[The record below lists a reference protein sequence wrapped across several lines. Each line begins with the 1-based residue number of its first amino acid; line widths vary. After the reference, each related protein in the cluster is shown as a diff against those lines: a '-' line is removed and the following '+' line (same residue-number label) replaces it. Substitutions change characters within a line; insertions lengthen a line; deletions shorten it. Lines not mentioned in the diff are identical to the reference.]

1 MPIELERE
9 RTKERHARRIDLG
22 RCGRTL
28 PLGRAR
34 ERRRDVG
41 AFLANDDERFAPLVG
56 ATVGVGD
63 EVEGLGLV
71 GALVGGV
78 FERVA
83 VLVGG
88 RATGVLRV
96 RRGAGGN
103 VRALVARIRHAVLV
117 VVRVRAAVRV
127 LEAVDVLGFGGAL
140 VLLVGDAVLVLVG
153 AAVRLGILR
162 ALARFVGARVVLIED
177 AVLVV

>member
-1 MPIELERE
+1 IELERE

-22 RCGRTL
+22 RFGRTL

-41 AFLANDDERFAPLVG
+41 ALLANDDERLAPLVG
-56 ATVGVGD
+56 ATVGVLD
-63 EVEGLGLV
+63 PVEGFGLF

-78 FERVA
+78 FDGVA

-88 RATGVLRV
+88 RAPGVLRV
-96 RRGAGGN
+96 RRGAGRN

-117 VVRVRAAVRV
+117 IVRVGAAVGV
-127 LEAVDVLGFGGAL
+127 LEAVDVLGFGG
-140 VLLVGDAVLVLVG
+140 
-153 AAVRLGILR
+153 
-162 ALARFVGARVVLIED
+162 
-177 AVLVV
+177 

>member
-56 ATVGVGD
+56 ATVGVLD
-63 EVEGLGLV
+63 PVEGLGLFR
-71 GALVGGV
+71 ALVGGV
-78 FERVA
+78 LERVPP
-83 VLVGG
+83 LVAG
-88 RATGVLRV
+88 RAT
-96 RRGAGGN
+96 RGLSVPAG
-103 VRALVARIRHAVLV
+103 
-117 VVRVRAAVRV
+117 
-127 LEAVDVLGFGGAL
+127 
-140 VLLVGDAVLVLVG
+140 
-153 AAVRLGILR
+153 
-162 ALARFVGARVVLIED
+162 
-177 AVLVV
+177 